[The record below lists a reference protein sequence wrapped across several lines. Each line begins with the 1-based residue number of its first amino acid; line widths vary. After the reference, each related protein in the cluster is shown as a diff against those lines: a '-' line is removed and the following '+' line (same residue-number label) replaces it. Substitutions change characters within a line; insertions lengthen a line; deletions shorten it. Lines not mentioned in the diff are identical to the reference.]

1 MKNETPANFLM
12 RNSKGYPDFIMTMLV
27 YFSMA
32 LFVLLIIWALAQYF
46 GFRITSQM
54 AGNDKDHPFLMFMTS
69 FNDTIRM
76 IVIGVS
82 GSVFGLAGSYLLRR
96 KFHDD
101 HFLEKIKC
109 ESQDLNQGSS
119 IVEAIEGFLKPGE
132 SSMTHPNFDDEEED
146 I

>member
-1 MKNETPANFLM
+1 MKNDTPANFLL

-32 LFVLLIIWALAQYF
+32 LFILLIIWALAQYF
-46 GFRITSQM
+46 GFRITAQM
-54 AGNDKDHPFLMFMTS
+54 AVSDKDHPFLMFMTS

-82 GSVFGLAGSYLLRR
+82 ASVFGLAGSYLLRR

-101 HFLEKIKC
+101 HYLQKKKF
-109 ESQDLNQGSS
+109 ESQGSP
-119 IVEAIEGFLKPGE
+119 IVEVIEGFLKPGE
-132 SSMTHPNFDDEEED
+132 SSMAHPNFDDEEED

>member
-1 MKNETPANFLM
+1 MKNYTPANFIM

-27 YFSMA
+27 YFSLA
-32 LFVLLIIWALAQYF
+32 LFVLLLIWVLAQYF
-46 GFRITSQM
+46 GFRVTAQM
-54 AGNDKDHPFLMFMTS
+54 GAEDKDHPFLLFITS

-82 GSVFGLAGSYLLRR
+82 ASVFGLAGSYLLRR

-101 HFLEKIKC
+101 HYLEKKKF
-109 ESQDLNQGSS
+109 ESQDSA
-119 IVEAIEGFLKPGE
+119 IVEIIEGFLKPGE
-132 SSMTHPNFDDEEED
+132 SSMAHPNFDDEEED